1 MRCVKVKPNKIKGYR
16 YMLGLTQ
23 KEMGLKLGISK
34 ETYIKR
40 ERGETKFKDNEK
52 LLLKKMLLPLFSDIT
67 IEKIF
72 F

>member
-1 MRCVKVKPNKIKGYR
+1 MTEFNKVKGYR

-23 KEMGLKLGISK
+23 KEMGNRLGISK

-40 ERGETKFKDNEK
+40 EKGEIDFKDSEK
-52 LLLKKMLLPLFSDIT
+52 VIFRNLLSSLFPDIT
-67 IEKIF
+67 IEQIF

>member
-1 MRCVKVKPNKIKGYR
+1 MTKFNKVKGYR

-23 KEMGLKLGISK
+23 KEMGDRLGISK

-40 ERGETKFKDNEK
+40 EKGEVDFKDSEK
-52 LLLKKMLLPLFSDIT
+52 VIFRNLLLSLFPDIT
-67 IEKIF
+67 IEQIF

>member
-1 MRCVKVKPNKIKGYR
+1 MIQCNKIKGYR

-23 KEMGLKLGISK
+23 KEMGSRLGISK

-40 ERGETKFKDNEK
+40 EKGETNFRDSEKVIFKN
-52 LLLKKMLLPLFSDIT
+52 LLLPLFPDIT

>member
-1 MRCVKVKPNKIKGYR
+1 MKPNKIKGYR

-52 LLLKKMLLPLFSDIT
+52 LLLKKCYYRCFQILQL
-67 IEKIF
+67 KRYF
-72 F
+72 FK